1 MFYKNMK
8 TIKCL
13 NCKKELNPE
22 KDEIFNTE
30 PNKTL
35 QPYYLCK
42 TCFRQHWNY
51 QEFVNQIR
59 KAEKIKEMFNG
70 KQFN

>member
-1 MFYKNMK
+1 MK
-8 TIKCL
+8 IIKCL

-30 PNKTL
+30 IDKTL

-42 TCFRQHWNY
+42 TCFKNHERAKEW
-51 QEFVNQIR
+51 VNELQ
-59 KAEKIKEMFNG
+59 KAEKIKETFNHG
-70 KQFN
+70 N